1 MSGNKVM
8 KFSAKI
14 IIIAPIASCL
24 SVLVINAIGYLIFR
38 MWWINSIEEY
48 LVSVFMGTL
57 VVYVS
62 TFTSS
67 SKNIKRKEGENGE
80 KSV

>member
-1 MSGNKVM
+1 M
-8 KFSAKI
+8 KLSPKI
-14 IIIAPIASCL
+14 IAIAPLVSCL
-24 SVLVINAIGYLIFR
+24 TVLVINVIGYLALKI
-38 MWWINSIEEY
+38 WWINSIEEY